1 MALAAS
7 LGRPASFLPAIKC
20 SQCGDEIEIAAMGDH
35 DCNKAPPSPPK
46 PQAPTTIT
54 PFTLRQ
60 MNANGVH
67 KPSPLGQSQSA
78 PPPQTPR
85 ILPPSSK
92 NHALKAAPKAMR
104 SPPPR
109 INPDAA
115 NKPFL
120 APRPPRSESPMSPAL
135 SIRSASSNGASRPPP
150 MRSLTSPMPRIWD
163 PRPPSPEL
171 SANLD
176 CAFPPFPAA
185 PKTPG
190 SGSRPGTSSG
200 RNTPARSDRVPSQ
213 VSIRYGSRS
222 GTDRR
227 PSNNEQKLPTG
238 GSGDATHA
246 SKRRPSQPD
255 VPSGVSFE
263 IRRPS
268 LASIRAIQE
277 LPPLPSEPLPNEPI
291 TRPETSHSVQRHRA
305 DSTANFSRPD
315 IQPQK
320 KAPPPRPERPSDEDL
335 PPDFLDRIGLKFV
348 HAPGA
353 EMSSIIPP
361 SQPPVPLRSPD
372 RSQTFPLQQRSS
384 DEPAPSQLLRKT
396 PTEPQIRS
404 SVTRPPLVRGAA
416 SGPSRL
422 PQARSRSQSTS
433 SPGMEFRFEDAPPV
447 PKTVQEHRLE
457 GRHTPTGSG
466 SSVTSSVPSTD
477 NGSSIGPSPVGSAA
491 SSVDAFSP
499 LSYDSHRYGVV
510 DDAMRVAGLSLK
522 SPQSTPGM
530 RAEQPAQRSPPR
542 NLATGNSPPEI
553 PVPPTQ
559 IAASQVTMPAA
570 FASPME
576 SPMDPAMQGIRPLW
590 QSSDVSMPPLTR
602 TQTSPEPSPSQE
614 PAVAPLA
621 GPKQSDDYEP
631 FQSVSPRTKQRT
643 RSKSNAALTAPPQLK
658 AHIPP
663 QPPVLQSKAPRP
675 DIGPRSTSAQKVIPG
690 ISAGRPFSPPESM
703 PAPPP
708 VPQTPARSQT
718 PLSRRGTA
726 ARASCRGCN
735 KIIEGKSVKAADGRL
750 TGRWHKACFTCRT
763 CEQPF
768 TTADFY
774 VIDNHPYCEQHY
786 HEKNGSLCYGCN
798 CGIEG
803 QYLETSSSMSGGG
816 DRKFHPRCF
825 TCHDCRQVLNEDYFE
840 ISGKVYCERHAL
852 AAMRGQ
858 ARLAAPGAG
867 GLSAPDRRA
876 LTAERRTTRLGMM
889 MMQQP

>member
-35 DCNKAPPSPPK
+35 DCNKAPPSPK
-46 PQAPTTIT
+46 PQAPNTIN

-67 KPSPLGQSQSA
+67 TPSPLGQSQSA

-85 ILPPSSK
+85 VRASPVN
-92 NHALKAAPKAMR
+92 NHAPTAAPRATR
-104 SPPPR
+104 APPPQ

-115 NKPFL
+115 NQPFL
-120 APRPPRSESPMSPAL
+120 APRPSRSESPMSPAL
-135 SIRSASSNGASRPPP
+135 SIRSASSNGAGRPPP
-150 MRSLTSPMPRIWD
+150 MRSCTSPMPRIWD
-163 PRPPSPEL
+163 PRPPSPEM

-190 SGSRPGTSSG
+190 SGSRSGTSSG
-200 RNTPARSDRVPSQ
+200 RNTPAWSDRAHSQ
-213 VSIRYGSRS
+213 GSSRQGSRS
-222 GTDRR
+222 GAERR
-227 PSNNEQKLPTG
+227 PSNYEQKLQIR
-238 GSGDATHA
+238 GSGDATTA
-246 SKRRPSQPD
+246 SKRRPSLPD
-255 VPSGVSFE
+255 AQAGMPFE
-263 IRRPS
+263 RRRPS
-268 LASIRAIQE
+268 LASIRAYQE
-277 LPPLPSEPLPNEPI
+277 LPPIPSEPLPIEPM
-291 TRPETSHSVQRHRA
+291 TRPETSHPVQRQRA
-305 DSTANFSRPD
+305 DSTSNFSRPD

-320 KAPPPRPERPSDEDL
+320 KAPPPRPERPSDEVL
-335 PPDFLDRIGLKFV
+335 PPDFLDRIGSKPV
-348 HAPGA
+348 NEPIP
-353 EMSSIIPP
+353 EMPSVLAP

-372 RSQTFPLQQRSS
+372 RSQAFPLQSRSS
-384 DEPAPSQLLRKT
+384 DEPEPSQILRKI
-396 PTEPQIRS
+396 PTEPQIRGPE
-404 SVTRPPLVRGAA
+404 TRPPLVRGAA

-433 SPGMEFRFEDAPPV
+433 SPGMDLRLEDAPPV

-466 SSVTSSVPSTD
+466 SSVTSSVPSTSTD
-477 NGSSIGPSPVGSAA
+477 NGSSSGPSPIGSAA
-491 SSVDAFSP
+491 SSVDAFSH
-499 LSYDSHRYGVV
+499 LNYDSHKYGVV
-510 DDAMRVAGLSLK
+510 DDAMRVAGLNFK
-522 SPQSTPGM
+522 SQQPTPGM

-542 NLATGNSPPEI
+542 NIARRHSPPEI

-559 IAASQVTMPAA
+559 TSQVTMPAA

-590 QSSDVSMPPLTR
+590 QTSEHSMPPLAR
-602 TQTSPEPSPSQE
+602 TQTSPEPSKGQE
-614 PAVAPLA
+614 MAVAPLA
-621 GPKQSDDYEP
+621 VPKQTNEHDPYR
-631 FQSVSPRTKQRT
+631 SVSPRPAQRT
-643 RSKSNAALTAPPQLK
+643 RSKSNAASTAPLLKSYSPPQL
-658 AHIPP
+658 
-663 QPPVLQSKAPRP
+663 PVSPFKVSRP
-675 DIGPRSTSAQKVIPG
+675 DNGPRSTSPQKGIPDAD
-690 ISAGRPFSPPESM
+690 AGGPFSPPQSI
-703 PAPPP
+703 PTPPP

-726 ARASCRGCN
+726 ARAPCRGCN
-735 KIIEGKSVKAADGRL
+735 KSIEGKSVKAADGRL

-786 HEKNGSLCYGCN
+786 HEKNGSLCHGCN

-803 QYLETSSSMSGGG
+803 QYLETTSSLSGGG

-825 TCHDCRQVLNEDYFE
+825 TCHDCRQVLSDDYFE

-858 ARLAAPGAG
+858 ARLAGFGAG

-889 MMQQP
+889 MLQQP